1 VSEQAQAIPRCSRLA
16 QAIGKL
22 ALRLLGFHAVPVA
35 VHDAKVVCI
44 CAPHTSNWD
53 LPIFLAA
60 AAALGLRV
68 SWLGKHTLF
77 RLPFGGL
84 FRAFGGIPVDRTR
97 NTNLV
102 QHVAEI
108 FRARDGLI
116 LGIAADGTRRRV
128 EYWKSGFYQ
137 IALQAQVPI
146 GLAYLDFSTRTV
158 GFKGF
163 LVPSGNVRAD
173 MDRIRSTYADIRGKY
188 PAQESVIRLMEEEE
202 RIP

>member
-1 VSEQAQAIPRCSRLA
+1 VSEQAQAIPHCSRLA
-16 QAIGKL
+16 QVIGKL
-22 ALRLLGFHAVPVA
+22 VLRLLGFREVSVP
-35 VHDAKVVCI
+35 VHDAKLVCI

-77 RLPFGGL
+77 RFPFGGL

-102 QHVAEI
+102 QYVAEI
-108 FRARDGLI
+108 FRVRDGLI
-116 LGIAADGTRRRV
+116 LGIAADGTRKRV
-128 EYWKSGFYQ
+128 AYWKSGFYQ

-163 LVPSGNVRAD
+163 LVPSGDVRAD
-173 MDRIRSTYADIRGKY
+173 MDRIRSTYADIRGRY